1 VSAIVQIMPM
11 SDIVAALLE
20 ASVGPKGKPTKIVA
34 CGQQVFRWANELD
47 TRHRITGDY
56 SRADRLPTT
65 LNIMGVPVECGPDG
79 PVEMVWSQVVQPR
92 VKIVS
97 EAA

>member
-34 CGQQVFRWANELD
+34 CGQQVFRWANDLD
-47 TRHRITGDY
+47 MVGRIMGSHARSAY
-56 SRADRLPTT
+56 LPTS

-79 PVEMVWSQVVQPR
+79 PVELVWTQVVQPR